1 LPNYVRDVASRRDLV
16 RIEASGRVGIVDRV
30 EGDRHRV
37 RDYDDRSM
45 GWFSGDELTVLGT
58 VPIGGRRR
66 WVTLAAPELDACDEL
81 LNRYAGLA

>member
-1 LPNYVRDVASRRDLV
+1 LPNYVRDVAHRRDLV

-37 RDYDDRSM
+37 RGYDDRPM
-45 GWFSGDELTVLGT
+45 GWFAGDELTVLGT

-66 WVTLAAPELDACDEL
+66 WVTEPAPELDAVDQL
-81 LNRYAGLA
+81 LAR